1 MIEVQQGEDRDEV
14 VVSFSGGLDLRG
26 AEQLV
31 TLALQQPPSRR
42 VVFDVSRASSVHDSA
57 LGKLCDALPRN
68 RPHSFRGVN
77 RHQARVLSCF
87 GETIEA
93 PPSDGETR

>member
-1 MIEVQQGEDRDEV
+1 MIEVHPGEDEV
-14 VVSFSGGLDLRG
+14 VVSYSGGLDIRG
-26 AEQLV
+26 AEELV

-42 VVFDVSRASSVHDSA
+42 VVFDVSRASAVHDSA
-57 LGKLCDALPRN
+57 LGRLCDALPRN

-87 GETIEA
+87 GEKIE
-93 PPSDGETR
+93 PPRAAGDGEK